1 MSIAIAIFNDILI
14 DMKFKISSHY
24 EPKGDQPQ
32 AIDKLS
38 RGLAEGR
45 AHQTLLGVTGSGK
58 TFTMAHLIEKYQK
71 PTLIISHNKTLA
83 AQLYQEFRDFFP
95 ENNVHYFVSYYDYY
109 QPESYLP
116 SSDTYIEKESMT
128 NDQVERLRHAATQ
141 SLLSNPDTIIIS
153 SVSCIYGIGSPE
165 DYGNL
170 SVIIE
175 IGQKVQ
181 RDDFI
186 RSLIS
191 IQYSRNDIDFKPG
204 CFRIKGDVV
213 EIHEPGE
220 KRLVKISFWG
230 DTIETISYNE
240 YQDSILEQLPAKY
253 IDSYR
258 IFPATHWIS
267 TRTKVDNMI
276 PLIKEEMAERVAFF
290 KKHNKLVEAQRI
302 EERVNYDA
310 EMLSEVGFT
319 KGIENYSRYLTGRA
333 PGEPPYTLIDY
344 FLESDNEFLTLVDES
359 HITLPQVRGMHNGDA
374 ARKKN
379 LIDFGFRLPSAAD
392 NRPLKFYEFEAK
404 IPHIVY
410 VSATPGEYE
419 LAHSTNDT
427 VHSIIELQ
435 QYKESP
441 DGIAEQIIRPTGLL
455 EPIIEIRPTDNQIQ
469 DIIQEIGTIIAKDE
483 RVLILTLTKRMA
495 EDITD
500 YLKERDIKTEY
511 LHSDIDTLDRPEILT
526 KLRQGEF
533 DVLVGINLLR
543 EGLDLPEVSLVAIL
557 DADKEGFLR
566 NETSLIQT
574 IGRAARHQNGK
585 VILYANKRTKSIERA
600 IAETNRRRDI
610 QETYNTAHNIK
621 PQGIKK
627 DIRSSIIKDKKKEL
641 LEQKISSLDISER
654 EFIIEELTKQMNIA
668 AQALDFEKAKDLR
681 DEISLIKNLQ
691 E

>member
-1 MSIAIAIFNDILI
+1 
-14 DMKFKISSHY
+14 MKFKISSHY
-24 EPKGDQPQ
+24 KPKGDQPQ
-32 AIDKLS
+32 AIAKLS
-38 RGLAEGR
+38 DGLYKGKT
-45 AHQTLLGVTGSGK
+45 HQTLLGVTGSGK

-128 NDQVERLRHAATQ
+128 NAQVERLRHAATQ
-141 SLLSNPDTIIIS
+141 SLLSNKDTIIIS

-170 SVIIE
+170 SLIIE
-175 IGQKVQ
+175 VGQKIQ

-186 RSLIS
+186 RSLIA

-220 KRLVKISFWG
+220 KRLIKISFWG

-253 IDSYR
+253 IDGYR

-267 TRTKVDNMI
+267 TRSKVDNMI
-276 PLIKEEMAERVAFF
+276 PLIKEEMLTRVEFF

-302 EERVNYDA
+302 EERVNYDL

-344 FLESDNEFLTLVDES
+344 FLEADADFLTLVDES
-359 HITLPQVRGMHNGDA
+359 HITLPQIRGMHNGDA

-419 LAHSTNDT
+419 LANSTEDKI
-427 VHSIIELQ
+427 HFIPELRNF
-435 QYKESP
+435 KELP

-469 DIIQEIGTIIAKDE
+469 DVIDEIGNIIPKDE

-495 EDITD
+495 EDIAD
-500 YLKERDIKTEY
+500 FLKEKNIKTEY

-574 IGRAARHQNGK
+574 IGRAARHKNGK
-585 VILYANKRTKSIERA
+585 VILYANKITKSIERS
-600 IAETNRRRDI
+600 IAETDRRRAI
-610 QETYNTAHNIK
+610 QTAYNKKHNIVPK
-621 PQGIKK
+621 GIKK
-627 DIRSSIIKDKKKEL
+627 DIRSSIVKDKKKEL
-641 LEQKISSLDISER
+641 QEQKVAALDITER
-654 EFIIEELTKQMNIA
+654 EFMIEELTRQMNES
-668 AQALDFEKAKDLR
+668 AQALDFERAKDLR
-681 DEISLIKNLQ
+681 DEIAIIKALDK
-691 E
+691 

>member
-1 MSIAIAIFNDILI
+1 
-14 DMKFKISSHY
+14 MKFKISSHY
-24 EPKGDQPQ
+24 QPKGDQPQ
-32 AIDKLS
+32 AIAKLS
-38 RGLAEGR
+38 NGLSQGK

-58 TFTMAHLIEKYQK
+58 TFTMAHLIENYQK

-128 NDQVERLRHAATQ
+128 NAQVERLRHAATQ
-141 SLLSNPDTIIIS
+141 SLLSNTDTIIIS

-170 SVIIE
+170 SLIIE
-175 IGQKVQ
+175 VGQKIQ

-186 RSLIS
+186 RSLIA

-220 KRLVKISFWG
+220 KRLIKISFWG
-230 DTIETISYNE
+230 DVIESISYNE

-253 IDSYR
+253 IDAYR

-267 TRTKVDNMI
+267 TRSKVDNML
-276 PLIKEEMAERVAFF
+276 PLIREEMVARVEFF
-290 KKHNKLVEAQRI
+290 KKYNKLVEAQRI
-302 EERVNYDA
+302 EERVNYDL

-344 FLESDNEFLTLVDES
+344 FLETDADFLTLVDES
-359 HITLPQVRGMHNGDA
+359 HITLPQIRGMHNGDA

-419 LAHSTNDT
+419 LSHSTDDKI
-427 VHSIIELQ
+427 HSIPELQ
-435 QYKESP
+435 TFKELP
-441 DGIAEQIIRPTGLL
+441 EGITEQIIRPTGLL
-455 EPIIEIRPTDNQIQ
+455 EPSIEIRPTDNQIQ
-469 DIIQEIGTIIAKDE
+469 DVIDEIGNIIPKDE

-495 EDITD
+495 EDIAD
-500 YLKERDIKTEY
+500 FLKEKNIKTEY

-574 IGRAARHQNGK
+574 IGRAARHKNGK
-585 VILYANKRTKSIERA
+585 VILYANKITKSIDRA
-600 IAETNRRRDI
+600 ISETDRRRAI
-610 QETYNTAHNIK
+610 QTAYNKKHNIV
-621 PQGIKK
+621 PEGIKK
-627 DIRSSIIKDKKKEL
+627 DIRSSIVKDKKKEL
-641 LEQKISSLDISER
+641 QEQKIASLDISER
-654 EFIIEELTKQMNIA
+654 EFMIEELTKQMNEA
-668 AQALDFEKAKDLR
+668 AQTLDFERAKDLR
-681 DEISLIKNLQ
+681 DEITFIKALD

>member
-1 MSIAIAIFNDILI
+1 
-14 DMKFKISSHY
+14 MKFKISSHY
-24 EPKGDQPQ
+24 QPKGDQPQ
-32 AIDKLS
+32 AIAKLS
-38 RGLAEGR
+38 NGLSQGK

-128 NDQVERLRHAATQ
+128 NAQVERLRHAATQ

-170 SVIIE
+170 SLIIE
-175 IGQKVQ
+175 VGQKIQ

-186 RSLIS
+186 RNLIA

-204 CFRIKGDVV
+204 CFRIKGDMV

-220 KRLVKISFWG
+220 KRLIKISFWG
-230 DTIETISYNE
+230 DTIESISYNE

-253 IDSYR
+253 IDGYR

-267 TRTKVDNMI
+267 TRTKVDNML
-276 PLIKEEMAERVAFF
+276 PLIKEEMLARVDFF
-290 KKHNKLVEAQRI
+290 KKYNKLVEAQRI
-302 EERVNYDA
+302 EERVNYDI

-344 FLESDNEFLTLVDES
+344 FLEADADFLTLVDES
-359 HITLPQVRGMHNGDA
+359 HITLPQIRGMHNGDA

-404 IPHIVY
+404 IPHIIY

-419 LAHSTNDT
+419 LSHSSDDKI
-427 VHSIIELQ
+427 HSIPELQ
-435 QYKESP
+435 GVKELP
-441 DGIAEQIIRPTGLL
+441 EGIAEQIIRPTGLL
-455 EPIIEIRPTDNQIQ
+455 EPTIEIRPTDNQIQ
-469 DIIQEIGTIIAKDE
+469 DVIDEIGNIIPKDE

-495 EDITD
+495 EDIAD
-500 YLKERDIKTEY
+500 FLKEKNIKTEY

-574 IGRAARHQNGK
+574 IGRAARHKNGK
-585 VILYANKRTKSIERA
+585 VILYANKITGSIKRA
-600 IAETNRRRDI
+600 IAETDRRRDI
-610 QETYNTAHNIK
+610 QTAYNVKHNIV
-621 PQGIKK
+621 PEGIKK

-641 LEQKISSLDISER
+641 QEQKIATLDITER
-654 EFIIEELTKQMNIA
+654 EFMIEELTKQMNQA
-668 AQALDFEKAKDLR
+668 AQALDFERAKDLR
-681 DEISLIKNLQ
+681 DEIALIKALDK
-691 E
+691 

>member
-1 MSIAIAIFNDILI
+1 
-14 DMKFKISSHY
+14 MKFKISSHY
-24 EPKGDQPQ
+24 QPKGDQPQ
-32 AIDKLS
+32 AIAKLS
-38 RGLAEGR
+38 DGLSQGKEY
-45 AHQTLLGVTGSGK
+45 QTLLGVTGSGK

-128 NDQVERLRHAATQ
+128 NAQVERLRHAATQ

-170 SVIIE
+170 SLIIE
-175 IGQKVQ
+175 VGQKIL

-186 RSLIS
+186 KSLIA

-220 KRLVKISFWG
+220 KRLIKISFWG
-230 DTIETISYNE
+230 NTIESVSYNE

-253 IDSYR
+253 IDDYR

-267 TRTKVDNMI
+267 TRSKVDNMI
-276 PLIKEEMAERVAFF
+276 PLIGEERTKRVEFF
-290 KKHNKLVEAQRI
+290 KKHNKLIEAQRI
-302 EERVNYDA
+302 EERVNYDI

-333 PGEPPYTLIDY
+333 PGEPPYTLNDY
-344 FLESDNEFLTLVDES
+344 FLEADNDFLTLVDES
-359 HITLPQVRGMHNGDA
+359 HITLPQIRGMHNGDA

-419 LAHSTNDT
+419 LTHSTDDKI
-427 VHSIIELQ
+427 HSIPELQ
-435 QYKESP
+435 SFKELP
-441 DGIAEQIIRPTGLL
+441 EGIAEQIIRPTGLL
-455 EPIIEIRPTDNQIQ
+455 EPVIEIRPTDNQIQ
-469 DIIQEIGTIIAKDE
+469 DMIDEIGKIIPKDE

-500 YLKERDIKTEY
+500 FLKEKGIKTEY

-543 EGLDLPEVSLVAIL
+543 EGLDLPEVSLVTIL

-574 IGRAARHQNGK
+574 IGRAARHKNGK
-585 VILYANKRTKSIERA
+585 VILYANKMTKSITRA
-600 IAETNRRRDI
+600 IAETDRRRAI
-610 QETYNTAHNIK
+610 QMAYNEKHNIV
-621 PQGIKK
+621 PEGIKK
-627 DIRSSIIKDKKKEL
+627 DIRSSIVKDKKKEMQEL
-641 LEQKISSLDISER
+641 KVAVLDVTER
-654 EFIIEELTKQMNIA
+654 EFMIEELTKQMSEA
-668 AQALDFEKAKDLR
+668 SQVLDFERAKDLR
-681 DEISLIKNLQ
+681 DEIALIKNLK

>member
-1 MSIAIAIFNDILI
+1 
-14 DMKFKISSHY
+14 MKFKISSHY
-24 EPKGDQPQ
+24 KPKGDQPK
-32 AIDKLS
+32 AIEKLS
-38 RGLAEGR
+38 NGLSQGKT
-45 AHQTLLGVTGSGK
+45 HQTLLGVTGSGK

-128 NDQVERLRHAATQ
+128 NAQVERLRHAATQ
-141 SLLSNPDTIIIS
+141 SLLSNQDTIIIS

-170 SVIIE
+170 SLIIE
-175 IGQKVQ
+175 VGQKIQ
-181 RDDFI
+181 RDDFV
-186 RSLIS
+186 RALIA

-253 IDSYR
+253 IDGYR
-258 IFPATHWIS
+258 VFPATHWIS
-267 TRTKVDNMI
+267 TRSKVDNMI
-276 PLIKEEMAERVAFF
+276 PLIKDEMSQRVEFF
-290 KKHNKLVEAQRI
+290 KKYNKLVEAQRI
-302 EERVNYDA
+302 EERVNYDI

-344 FLESDNEFLTLVDES
+344 FLEADSEFLTLVDES
-359 HITLPQVRGMHNGDA
+359 HITLPQIRGMHNGDA

-410 VSATPGEYE
+410 VSATPSEYE
-419 LAHSTNDT
+419 LANSTDNKI
-427 VHSIIELQ
+427 HSIQDLQ
-435 QYKESP
+435 NIKALPE
-441 DGIAEQIIRPTGLL
+441 GIAEQIIRPTGLL
-455 EPIIEIRPTDNQIQ
+455 EPVIEIRPTDNQIQ
-469 DIIQEIGTIIAKDE
+469 DVIDEIGTIITKDE

-495 EDITD
+495 EDIAD
-500 YLKERDIKTEY
+500 FLKEKGIKTEY

-574 IGRAARHQNGK
+574 IGRAARHKNGK
-585 VILYANKRTKSIERA
+585 VILYANKITKSIEKS
-600 IAETNRRRDI
+600 IAETDRRREI
-610 QETYNTAHNIK
+610 QTDYNTKHNIV
-621 PQGIKK
+621 PEGIKK
-627 DIRSSIIKDKKKEL
+627 DIRSSIVKDKKKEL
-641 LEQKISSLDISER
+641 QEQKVAALDISER
-654 EFIIEELTKQMNIA
+654 EFMIEELTKQMSKA
-668 AQALDFEKAKDLR
+668 AQELDFERAKDLR
-681 DEISLIKNLQ
+681 DEIALIKALDK
-691 E
+691 

>member
-1 MSIAIAIFNDILI
+1 
-14 DMKFKISSHY
+14 MKFKISSHY
-24 EPKGDQPQ
+24 KPKGDQPK
-32 AIDKLS
+32 AIEKLS
-38 RGLAEGR
+38 KGLSQGET
-45 AHQTLLGVTGSGK
+45 HQTLLGVTGSGK

-128 NDQVERLRHAATQ
+128 NAQVERLRHAATQ

-170 SVIIE
+170 SLIVE
-175 IGQKVQ
+175 VGQKIL
-181 RDDFI
+181 RDDFV
-186 RSLIS
+186 RSLIA

-253 IDSYR
+253 MDGYR
-258 IFPATHWIS
+258 VFPATHWIS
-267 TRTKVDNMI
+267 TRSKVDNMI
-276 PLIKEEMAERVAFF
+276 PLIKDEMSERVEFF
-290 KKHNKLVEAQRI
+290 KKYNKLVEAQRI
-302 EERVNYDA
+302 EERVNYDI

-344 FLESDNEFLTLVDES
+344 FLEADNEFLTLVDES
-359 HITLPQVRGMHNGDA
+359 HITLPQIRGMHNGDA

-410 VSATPGEYE
+410 VSATPSEYE
-419 LAHSTNDT
+419 LANSTDNQI
-427 VHSIIELQ
+427 HSIQDLQSIKELP
-435 QYKESP
+435 E
-441 DGIAEQIIRPTGLL
+441 GIAEQIIRPTGLL

-469 DIIQEIGTIIAKDE
+469 DVIDEIGNIITKDE

-495 EDITD
+495 EDIAD
-500 YLKERDIKTEY
+500 FLKEKGIKTEY

-574 IGRAARHQNGK
+574 IGRAARHKNGK
-585 VILYANKRTKSIERA
+585 VILYANKITKSIEKS
-600 IAETNRRRDI
+600 IAETDRRRDI
-610 QETYNTAHNIK
+610 QTTYNIKHNII
-621 PQGIKK
+621 PEGIKK
-627 DIRSSIIKDKKKEL
+627 DIRSSIVKDKKKEL
-641 LEQKISSLDISER
+641 QEQKVAALDISER
-654 EFIIEELTKQMNIA
+654 EFMIEELTKQMGKA
-668 AQALDFEKAKDLR
+668 AQELDFERAKDLR
-681 DEISLIKNLQ
+681 DEIALIKAL
-691 E
+691 EK

>member
-1 MSIAIAIFNDILI
+1 
-14 DMKFKISSHY
+14 MKFKISSHY
-24 EPKGDQPQ
+24 QPKGDQPQ
-32 AIDKLS
+32 AIAKLS
-38 RGLAEGR
+38 DGLSQGKEY
-45 AHQTLLGVTGSGK
+45 QTLLGVTGSGK

-128 NDQVERLRHAATQ
+128 NAQVERLRHAATQ

-170 SVIIE
+170 SLIIE
-175 IGQKVQ
+175 VGQKIL

-186 RSLIS
+186 KSLIA

-220 KRLVKISFWG
+220 KRLIKISFWG
-230 DTIETISYNE
+230 DTIESVSYNE

-253 IDSYR
+253 IDDYR

-267 TRTKVDNMI
+267 TRSKVDNMI
-276 PLIKEEMAERVAFF
+276 PLIGEERTKRVEFF

-302 EERVNYDA
+302 EERVNYDI

-344 FLESDNEFLTLVDES
+344 FLEADNDFLTLVDES
-359 HITLPQVRGMHNGDA
+359 HITLPQIRGMHNGDA

-419 LAHSTNDT
+419 LTHSTDDKI
-427 VHSIIELQ
+427 HSIPELQ
-435 QYKESP
+435 SFKELP
-441 DGIAEQIIRPTGLL
+441 EGIAEQIIRPTGLL
-455 EPIIEIRPTDNQIQ
+455 EPVIEIRPTDNQIQ
-469 DIIQEIGTIIAKDE
+469 DVIDEIGTIIPKDE

-495 EDITD
+495 EDIAD
-500 YLKERDIKTEY
+500 FLKEKGIKTEY

-543 EGLDLPEVSLVAIL
+543 EGLDLPEVSLVTIL

-574 IGRAARHQNGK
+574 IGRAARHKNGK
-585 VILYANKRTKSIERA
+585 VILYANKMTKSITRA
-600 IAETNRRRDI
+600 IAETDRRRAI
-610 QETYNTAHNIK
+610 QMAYNEKHNIV
-621 PQGIKK
+621 PEGIKK
-627 DIRSSIIKDKKKEL
+627 DIRSSIVKDKKKEMQEL
-641 LEQKISSLDISER
+641 KVAVLDVTER
-654 EFIIEELTKQMNIA
+654 EFMIEELTKQMSEA
-668 AQALDFEKAKDLR
+668 SQVLDFERAKDLR
-681 DEISLIKNLQ
+681 DEIALIKNLK

>member
-1 MSIAIAIFNDILI
+1 
-14 DMKFKISSHY
+14 MKFKISSHY
-24 EPKGDQPQ
+24 QPKGDQPQ
-32 AIDKLS
+32 AITKLS
-38 RGLAEGR
+38 NGLSQGK

-128 NDQVERLRHAATQ
+128 NAQVERLRHAATQ

-170 SVIIE
+170 SLIIE
-175 IGQKVQ
+175 VGQKIQ

-186 RSLIS
+186 RSLIA

-220 KRLVKISFWG
+220 KRLIKVSFWG
-230 DTIETISYNE
+230 DVIETISYNE

-253 IDSYR
+253 IDGYR

-267 TRTKVDNMI
+267 TRAKVDNML
-276 PLIKEEMAERVAFF
+276 PLIKEEMLARVEFF
-290 KKHNKLVEAQRI
+290 KKYNKLVEAQRI
-302 EERVNYDA
+302 EERVNYDL

-344 FLESDNEFLTLVDES
+344 FLEADTDFLTLVDES
-359 HITLPQVRGMHNGDA
+359 HITLPQIRGMHNGDA

-419 LAHSTNDT
+419 LSHSSDNKI
-427 VHSIIELQ
+427 HSIPELQ
-435 QYKESP
+435 SAKELP
-441 DGIAEQIIRPTGLL
+441 EGIAEQIIRPTGLL
-455 EPIIEIRPTDNQIQ
+455 EPTIEIRPTDNQIQ
-469 DIIQEIGTIIAKDE
+469 DVIDEIGNIIPKDE

-495 EDITD
+495 EDIAD
-500 YLKERDIKTEY
+500 FLKERNIKTEY

-574 IGRAARHQNGK
+574 IGRAARHKNGK
-585 VILYANKRTKSIERA
+585 VILYANKITQSIGRA
-600 IAETNRRRDI
+600 IAETDRRRDI
-610 QETYNTAHNIK
+610 QTAYNEKHNIV
-621 PQGIKK
+621 PEGIKK
-627 DIRSSIIKDKKKEL
+627 DIRSSIVKDKKKEL
-641 LEQKISSLDISER
+641 QEQKVAALDITER
-654 EFIIEELTKQMNIA
+654 EFMIEELTKQMNEA
-668 AQALDFEKAKDLR
+668 AQTLDFERAKDLR
-681 DEISLIKNLQ
+681 DEIALIKALDK
-691 E
+691 

>member
-1 MSIAIAIFNDILI
+1 
-14 DMKFKISSHY
+14 MKFKISSHY

-175 IGQKVQ
+175 IGQKIQ

-253 IDSYR
+253 LDSYR

-276 PLIKEEMAERVAFF
+276 PLIKEEMASRVDFF

-359 HITLPQVRGMHNGDA
+359 HITLPQIRGMHNGDA

-419 LAHSTNDT
+419 LAHSTNDI

-441 DGIAEQIIRPTGLL
+441 DGIAEQIIRPTGLV

-469 DIIQEIGTIIAKDE
+469 DIIEEIGTIIPKDE

-600 IAETNRRRDI
+600 IAETNRRRTI
-610 QETYNTAHNIK
+610 QEEYNTEHNIK

-627 DIRSSIIKDKKKEL
+627 DIRSSIVKDKKKEL
-641 LEQKISSLDISER
+641 LAQKISSLDISER
-654 EFIIEELTKQMNIA
+654 DFMIEELTKQMNIA

-681 DEISLIKNLQ
+681 DEIALIKDLK

>member
-1 MSIAIAIFNDILI
+1 
-14 DMKFKISSHY
+14 MKFKISSHY
-24 EPKGDQPQ
+24 QPKGDQSQ
-32 AIDKLS
+32 AIAKLS
-38 RGLAEGR
+38 DGLSQGKEY
-45 AHQTLLGVTGSGK
+45 QTLLGVTGSGK

-128 NDQVERLRHAATQ
+128 NAQVERLRHAATQ

-170 SVIIE
+170 SLIIE
-175 IGQKVQ
+175 VGQKIL

-186 RSLIS
+186 KSLIA

-220 KRLVKISFWG
+220 KRLIKISFWG
-230 DTIETISYNE
+230 DTIESVSYNE

-253 IDSYR
+253 IDDYR

-267 TRTKVDNMI
+267 TRSKVDNMI
-276 PLIKEEMAERVAFF
+276 PLIGEERTKRVEFF

-302 EERVNYDA
+302 EERVNYDI

-344 FLESDNEFLTLVDES
+344 FLEADNDFLTLVDES
-359 HITLPQVRGMHNGDA
+359 HITLPQIRGMHNGDA

-419 LAHSTNDT
+419 LTHSTDDKI
-427 VHSIIELQ
+427 HSIPELQ
-435 QYKESP
+435 SFKELP
-441 DGIAEQIIRPTGLL
+441 EGIAEQIIRPTGLL
-455 EPIIEIRPTDNQIQ
+455 EPVIEIRPTDNQIQ
-469 DIIQEIGTIIAKDE
+469 DMIDEIGKIIPKDE

-495 EDITD
+495 EDIAD
-500 YLKERDIKTEY
+500 FLKEKGIKTEY

-543 EGLDLPEVSLVAIL
+543 EGLDLPEVSLVTIL

-574 IGRAARHQNGK
+574 IGRAARHKNGK
-585 VILYANKRTKSIERA
+585 VILYANKMTKSITRA
-600 IAETNRRRDI
+600 IAETDRRRAI
-610 QETYNTAHNIK
+610 QMAYNEKHNIV
-621 PQGIKK
+621 PEGIKK
-627 DIRSSIIKDKKKEL
+627 DIRSSIVKDKKKEMQEL
-641 LEQKISSLDISER
+641 KVAVLDITER
-654 EFIIEELTKQMNIA
+654 EFMIEELTKQMSEA
-668 AQALDFEKAKDLR
+668 SQLLDFERAKDLR
-681 DEISLIKNLQ
+681 DEIALIKNLNK
-691 E
+691 

>member
-1 MSIAIAIFNDILI
+1 MN
-14 DMKFKISSHY
+14 FKISSHY
-24 EPKGDQPQ
+24 QPKGDQPQ
-32 AIDKLS
+32 AIAKLS
-38 RGLAEGR
+38 DGLSQGKQ
-45 AHQTLLGVTGSGK
+45 HQTLLGVTGSGK

-128 NDQVERLRHAATQ
+128 NAQVERLRHAATQ

-170 SVIIE
+170 SLIIE
-175 IGQKVQ
+175 VGQKIQ

-186 RSLIS
+186 RSLIA

-220 KRLVKISFWG
+220 KRLIKISFWG
-230 DTIETISYNE
+230 DTIESISYNE

-253 IDSYR
+253 IDDYR

-267 TRTKVDNMI
+267 TRSKVDNMI
-276 PLIKEEMAERVAFF
+276 PLIREEMIARVEFF
-290 KKHNKLVEAQRI
+290 KKYNKLVEAQRI
-302 EERVNYDA
+302 EERVNYDL

-333 PGEPPYTLIDY
+333 PGDPPYTLIDY
-344 FLESDNEFLTLVDES
+344 FLEADADFLTLVDES
-359 HITLPQVRGMHNGDA
+359 HITLPQIRGMHNGDA

-419 LAHSTNDT
+419 LSHSTEDKI
-427 VHSIIELQ
+427 HSIPELQ
-435 QYKESP
+435 TFKELP
-441 DGIAEQIIRPTGLL
+441 EGIAEQIIRPTGLL
-455 EPIIEIRPTDNQIQ
+455 EPTIEIRPTDNQIQ
-469 DIIQEIGTIIAKDE
+469 DVIDEIGNIIPKDE

-495 EDITD
+495 EDIAD
-500 YLKERDIKTEY
+500 FLKERNIKTEY

-574 IGRAARHQNGK
+574 IGRAARHKNGK
-585 VILYANKRTKSIERA
+585 VILYANKITKSIDRA
-600 IAETNRRRDI
+600 ISETDRRRAI
-610 QETYNTAHNIK
+610 QMAYNEKYNIV
-621 PQGIKK
+621 PEGIKK
-627 DIRSSIIKDKKKEL
+627 DIRSSIVKDKKKEL
-641 LEQKISSLDISER
+641 QEQKVAALDITER
-654 EFIIEELTKQMNIA
+654 EFIIEELTKQMNEA
-668 AQALDFEKAKDLR
+668 AQALDFERAKDLR
-681 DEISLIKNLQ
+681 DEIALIKNLK

>member
-1 MSIAIAIFNDILI
+1 
-14 DMKFKISSHY
+14 MKFKISSHY
-24 EPKGDQPQ
+24 QPKGDQPQ
-32 AIDKLS
+32 AIAKLS
-38 RGLAEGR
+38 DGLSQGKEY
-45 AHQTLLGVTGSGK
+45 QTLLGVTGSGK

-128 NDQVERLRHAATQ
+128 NAQVERLRHAATQ

-170 SVIIE
+170 SLIIE
-175 IGQKVQ
+175 VGQKIL

-186 RSLIS
+186 KSLIA

-220 KRLVKISFWG
+220 KRLIKISFWG
-230 DTIETISYNE
+230 DTIESVSYNE

-253 IDSYR
+253 IDDYR

-267 TRTKVDNMI
+267 TRSKVDNMI
-276 PLIKEEMAERVAFF
+276 PLIGEERTKRVEFF

-302 EERVNYDA
+302 EERVNYDI

-344 FLESDNEFLTLVDES
+344 FLEADNDFLTLVDES
-359 HITLPQVRGMHNGDA
+359 HITLPQIRGMHNGDA

-419 LAHSTNDT
+419 LTHSTDDKI
-427 VHSIIELQ
+427 HSIPELQ
-435 QYKESP
+435 SFKELP
-441 DGIAEQIIRPTGLL
+441 EGIAEQIIRPTGLL
-455 EPIIEIRPTDNQIQ
+455 EPVIEIRPTDNQIQ
-469 DIIQEIGTIIAKDE
+469 DMIDEIGKIIPKDE

-495 EDITD
+495 EDIAD
-500 YLKERDIKTEY
+500 FLKEKGIKTEY

-543 EGLDLPEVSLVAIL
+543 EGLDLPEVSLVTIL

-574 IGRAARHQNGK
+574 IGRAARHKNGK
-585 VILYANKRTKSIERA
+585 VILYANKMTKSITRA
-600 IAETNRRRDI
+600 IAETDRRRAI
-610 QETYNTAHNIK
+610 QMAYNEKHNIV
-621 PQGIKK
+621 PEGIKK
-627 DIRSSIIKDKKKEL
+627 DIRSSIVKDKKKEMQEL
-641 LEQKISSLDISER
+641 KVAVLDITER
-654 EFIIEELTKQMNIA
+654 EFMIEELTKQMSEA
-668 AQALDFEKAKDLR
+668 SQLLDFERAKDLR
-681 DEISLIKNLQ
+681 DEIALIKNLNK
-691 E
+691 

>member
-1 MSIAIAIFNDILI
+1 
-14 DMKFKISSHY
+14 MKFKISSHY
-24 EPKGDQPQ
+24 KPKGDQPK
-32 AIDKLS
+32 AIEKLS
-38 RGLAEGR
+38 NGLSQGKT
-45 AHQTLLGVTGSGK
+45 HQTLLGVTGSGK

-128 NDQVERLRHAATQ
+128 NAQVERLRHAATQ
-141 SLLSNPDTIIIS
+141 SLLSNQDTIIIS

-170 SVIIE
+170 SLIVE
-175 IGQKVQ
+175 VGQKIQ
-181 RDDFI
+181 RDDFV
-186 RSLIS
+186 RALIA

-253 IDSYR
+253 IDGYR
-258 IFPATHWIS
+258 VFPATHWIS
-267 TRTKVDNMI
+267 TRSKVDNMI
-276 PLIKEEMAERVAFF
+276 PLIKDEMSQRVEFF
-290 KKHNKLVEAQRI
+290 KKYNKLVEAQRI
-302 EERVNYDA
+302 EERVNYDI

-344 FLESDNEFLTLVDES
+344 FLEADSEFLTLVDES
-359 HITLPQVRGMHNGDA
+359 HITLPQIRGMHNGDA

-410 VSATPGEYE
+410 VSATPSEYE
-419 LAHSTNDT
+419 LANSTDNKI
-427 VHSIIELQ
+427 HSIQDLQNIKELP
-435 QYKESP
+435 E
-441 DGIAEQIIRPTGLL
+441 GIAEQIIRPTGLL
-455 EPIIEIRPTDNQIQ
+455 EPVIEIRPTDTQIQ
-469 DIIQEIGTIIAKDE
+469 DVIDEIGEIITKDE

-495 EDITD
+495 EDIAD
-500 YLKERDIKTEY
+500 FLKEKGIKTEY

-574 IGRAARHQNGK
+574 IGRAARHKNGK
-585 VILYANKRTKSIERA
+585 VILYANKITKSIEKS
-600 IAETNRRRDI
+600 IAETDRRREI
-610 QETYNTAHNIK
+610 QTAYNLKHNIV
-621 PQGIKK
+621 PEGIKK
-627 DIRSSIIKDKKKEL
+627 DIRSSIVKDKKKEL
-641 LEQKISSLDISER
+641 QEQKVAALDISER
-654 EFIIEELTKQMNIA
+654 EFMIEELTKQMNQA
-668 AQALDFEKAKDLR
+668 AQELDFERAKDLR
-681 DEISLIKNLQ
+681 DEIALIKALDK
-691 E
+691 

>member
-1 MSIAIAIFNDILI
+1 
-14 DMKFKISSHY
+14 MKFKISSHY
-24 EPKGDQPQ
+24 IPKGDQPQ

-38 RGLAEGR
+38 QGLSQGR

-95 ENNVHYFVSYYDYY
+95 KNNVHYFVSYYDYY

-128 NDQVERLRHAATQ
+128 NAQVERLRHAATQ
-141 SLLSNPDTIIIS
+141 SLLSNSDTIIIS

-170 SVIIE
+170 SLIIE
-175 IGQKVQ
+175 VGQKIN

-186 RSLIS
+186 RNLIA

-220 KRLVKISFWG
+220 KRLIKISFWG
-230 DTIETISYNE
+230 DTIESISYNE

-253 IDSYR
+253 IDDYR

-267 TRTKVDNMI
+267 TRSKIDNMI
-276 PLIKEEMAERVAFF
+276 PLIREEMKQRVEFF
-290 KKHNKLVEAQRI
+290 KKYNKLVEAQRI
-302 EERVNYDA
+302 EERVNYDI

-344 FLESDNEFLTLVDES
+344 FLEADSDFLTLVDES
-359 HITLPQVRGMHNGDA
+359 HITLPQIRGMHNGDA

-410 VSATPGEYE
+410 VSATPSEYE
-419 LAHSTNDT
+419 LANSTDNT
-427 VHSIIELQ
+427 IHSIQDLQNIKELP
-435 QYKESP
+435 S
-441 DGIAEQIIRPTGLL
+441 GIAEQIIRPTGLL

-469 DIIQEIGTIIAKDE
+469 DVIDEIGNIITKDE

-495 EDITD
+495 EDIAD
-500 YLKERDIKTEY
+500 FLKEKDIKTEY

-574 IGRAARHQNGK
+574 IGRAARHKNGK
-585 VILYANKRTKSIERA
+585 VILYANKQTKSIERA
-600 IAETNRRRDI
+600 IAETDRRRDI
-610 QETYNTAHNIK
+610 QIDYNTKHNII
-621 PQGIKK
+621 PEGIKK
-627 DIRSSIIKDKKKEL
+627 DIRSSIVKDKKKEL
-641 LEQKISSLDISER
+641 QEQKIASLDITER
-654 EFIIEELTKQMNIA
+654 EFMIEELTKQMGKA
-668 AQALDFEKAKDLR
+668 AQELDFERAKDLR
-681 DEISLIKNLQ
+681 DEIALIKALDK
-691 E
+691 

>member
-1 MSIAIAIFNDILI
+1 
-14 DMKFKISSHY
+14 MKFKISSHY

-175 IGQKVQ
+175 IGQKIQ

-267 TRTKVDNMI
+267 TRTKVENMI

-455 EPIIEIRPTDNQIQ
+455 EPVIEIRSTDNQIQ

-610 QETYNTAHNIK
+610 QETYNTTHNIK

-654 EFIIEELTKQMNIA
+654 EFMIEELTKQMNIA

-681 DEISLIKNLQ
+681 DEIALIKNLQ

>member
-1 MSIAIAIFNDILI
+1 
-14 DMKFKISSHY
+14 MKFKISSHY
-24 EPKGDQPQ
+24 QPKGDQPQ
-32 AIDKLS
+32 AIAKLSDGLS
-38 RGLAEGR
+38 RGR
-45 AHQTLLGVTGSGK
+45 QHQTLLGVTGSGK

-95 ENNVHYFVSYYDYY
+95 ENNIHYFVSYYDYY

-128 NDQVERLRHAATQ
+128 NAQVERLRHAATQ

-170 SVIIE
+170 SLIIE
-175 IGQKVQ
+175 VGQKIQ

-186 RSLIS
+186 RSLIA

-220 KRLVKISFWG
+220 KRLIKISFWG
-230 DTIETISYNE
+230 DVIESISYNE

-253 IDSYR
+253 LDGYR

-267 TRTKVDNMI
+267 TKSKVDNMI
-276 PLIKEEMAERVAFF
+276 PLIQEEMVDRVEFF
-290 KKHNKLVEAQRI
+290 KKYNKLVEAQRI
-302 EERVNYDA
+302 EERVNYDI

-344 FLESDNEFLTLVDES
+344 FLEADADFLTLVDES
-359 HITLPQVRGMHNGDA
+359 HITLPQIRGMHNGDA

-419 LAHSTNDT
+419 LSHSTDDKI
-427 VHSIIELQ
+427 HSIPELQ
-435 QYKESP
+435 AYKQLPE
-441 DGIAEQIIRPTGLL
+441 GIAEQIIRPTGLL
-455 EPIIEIRPTDNQIQ
+455 EPNIEIRPTDNQIQ
-469 DIIQEIGTIIAKDE
+469 DVIDEIGNIIPKNE

-495 EDITD
+495 EDIAD
-500 YLKERDIKTEY
+500 FLKEKNIKTEY

-574 IGRAARHQNGK
+574 IGRAARHKNGK
-585 VILYANKRTKSIERA
+585 VILYANKITKSIDRA
-600 IAETNRRRDI
+600 ISETDRRRAI
-610 QETYNTAHNIK
+610 QTAYNEKHSII
-621 PQGIKK
+621 PEGIKK
-627 DIRSSIIKDKKKEL
+627 DIRSSIVKDKKKEL
-641 LEQKISSLDISER
+641 QEQKVAALDITER
-654 EFIIEELTKQMNIA
+654 EFMIEELTKQMNEA
-668 AQALDFEKAKDLR
+668 AQALDFERAKDLR
-681 DEISLIKNLQ
+681 DEIALIKAL
-691 E
+691 EE

>member
-1 MSIAIAIFNDILI
+1 
-14 DMKFKISSHY
+14 MKFKISSHY
-24 EPKGDQPQ
+24 KPKGDQPK
-32 AIDKLS
+32 AIEKLS
-38 RGLAEGR
+38 KGLSQGET
-45 AHQTLLGVTGSGK
+45 HQTLLGVTGSGK

-128 NDQVERLRHAATQ
+128 NAQVERLRHAATQ

-170 SVIIE
+170 SLIVE
-175 IGQKVQ
+175 VGQKIL
-181 RDDFI
+181 RDDFV
-186 RSLIS
+186 RSLIA

-253 IDSYR
+253 MDGYR
-258 IFPATHWIS
+258 VFPATHWIS
-267 TRTKVDNMI
+267 TRSKVDNMI
-276 PLIKEEMAERVAFF
+276 PLIKDEMSERVKFF
-290 KKHNKLVEAQRI
+290 KKYNKLVEAQRI
-302 EERVNYDA
+302 EERVNYDI

-319 KGIENYSRYLTGRA
+319 KGIENYSRYLTGRT

-344 FLESDNEFLTLVDES
+344 FLEADNEFLTLVDES
-359 HITLPQVRGMHNGDA
+359 HITLPQIRGMHNGDA

-410 VSATPGEYE
+410 VSATPSEYE
-419 LAHSTNDT
+419 LANSTDNQI
-427 VHSIIELQ
+427 HSIQDLQSIKELP
-435 QYKESP
+435 E
-441 DGIAEQIIRPTGLL
+441 GIAEQIIRPTGLL
-455 EPIIEIRPTDNQIQ
+455 EPIIEIRPTDNQVQ
-469 DIIQEIGTIIAKDE
+469 DVIDEIGNIITKDE

-495 EDITD
+495 EDIAD
-500 YLKERDIKTEY
+500 FLKEKGIKTEY

-574 IGRAARHQNGK
+574 IGRAARHKNGK
-585 VILYANKRTKSIERA
+585 VILYANKITKSIEKS
-600 IAETNRRRDI
+600 IAETDRRRDI
-610 QETYNTAHNIK
+610 QTTYNIKHNII
-621 PQGIKK
+621 PEGIKK
-627 DIRSSIIKDKKKEL
+627 DIRSSIVKDKKKEL
-641 LEQKISSLDISER
+641 QEQKVAALDISER
-654 EFIIEELTKQMNIA
+654 EFMIEELTKQMGKA
-668 AQALDFEKAKDLR
+668 AQELDFERAKDLR
-681 DEISLIKNLQ
+681 DEIALIKAL
-691 E
+691 EK

>member
-1 MSIAIAIFNDILI
+1 MN
-14 DMKFKISSHY
+14 FKISSHY
-24 EPKGDQPQ
+24 QPKGDQPQ
-32 AIDKLS
+32 AIAKLS
-38 RGLAEGR
+38 EGLSQGKQ
-45 AHQTLLGVTGSGK
+45 HQTLLGVTGSGK

-128 NDQVERLRHAATQ
+128 NAQVERLRHAATQ

-170 SVIIE
+170 SLIIE
-175 IGQKVQ
+175 VGQKIQ

-186 RSLIS
+186 RSLIA

-220 KRLVKISFWG
+220 KRLIKISFWG
-230 DTIETISYNE
+230 DVIESISYNE

-253 IDSYR
+253 LDGYR

-267 TRTKVDNMI
+267 TKSKVDNMI
-276 PLIKEEMAERVAFF
+276 PLIQEEMVDRVEFF
-290 KKHNKLVEAQRI
+290 KKYNKLVEAQRI
-302 EERVNYDA
+302 EERVNYDI

-344 FLESDNEFLTLVDES
+344 FLEADADFLTLVDES
-359 HITLPQVRGMHNGDA
+359 HITLPQIRGMHNGDA

-419 LAHSTNDT
+419 LSHSTDDKI
-427 VHSIIELQ
+427 HSIPELQ
-435 QYKESP
+435 AYKQLPE
-441 DGIAEQIIRPTGLL
+441 GIAEQIIRPTGLL
-455 EPIIEIRPTDNQIQ
+455 EPNIEIRPTDNQIQ
-469 DIIQEIGTIIAKDE
+469 DVIDEIGNIIPKNE

-495 EDITD
+495 EDIAD
-500 YLKERDIKTEY
+500 FLKEKNIKTEY

-574 IGRAARHQNGK
+574 IGRAARHKNGK
-585 VILYANKRTKSIERA
+585 VILYANKITKSIDRA
-600 IAETNRRRDI
+600 ISETDRRRAI
-610 QETYNTAHNIK
+610 QTAYNEKHSII
-621 PQGIKK
+621 PEGIKK
-627 DIRSSIIKDKKKEL
+627 DIRSSIVKDKKKEL
-641 LEQKISSLDISER
+641 QEQKVAALDITER
-654 EFIIEELTKQMNIA
+654 EFMIEELTKQMNEA
-668 AQALDFEKAKDLR
+668 AQALDFERAKDLR
-681 DEISLIKNLQ
+681 DEIALIKAL
-691 E
+691 EE

>member
-1 MSIAIAIFNDILI
+1 
-14 DMKFKISSHY
+14 MKFKISSHY
-24 EPKGDQPQ
+24 QPKGDQPQ
-32 AIDKLS
+32 AIAKLS
-38 RGLAEGR
+38 DGLSQGKQ
-45 AHQTLLGVTGSGK
+45 HQTLLGVTGSGK

-128 NDQVERLRHAATQ
+128 NAQVERLRHAATQ

-170 SVIIE
+170 SLIIE
-175 IGQKVQ
+175 VGQKIQ

-186 RSLIS
+186 RSLIA

-220 KRLVKISFWG
+220 KRLIKISFWG
-230 DTIETISYNE
+230 DTIESISYNE

-253 IDSYR
+253 IDDYR

-267 TRTKVDNMI
+267 TRSKVDNMI
-276 PLIKEEMAERVAFF
+276 PLIREEMVDRVKFF
-290 KKHNKLVEAQRI
+290 KKYSKLVEAQRI
-302 EERVNYDA
+302 EERVNYDL

-344 FLESDNEFLTLVDES
+344 FLEADADFLTLVDES
-359 HITLPQVRGMHNGDA
+359 HITLPQIRGMHNGDA

-419 LAHSTNDT
+419 LSNSSDDKI
-427 VHSIIELQ
+427 HSIPELQ
-435 QYKESP
+435 TVKELP
-441 DGIAEQIIRPTGLL
+441 EGIAEQIIRPTGLL
-455 EPIIEIRPTDNQIQ
+455 EPTIEIRPTDNQIQ
-469 DIIQEIGTIIAKDE
+469 DVIDEIENIIPKDE

-495 EDITD
+495 EDIAD
-500 YLKERDIKTEY
+500 FLKEKNIKTEY

-574 IGRAARHQNGK
+574 IGRAARHKNGK
-585 VILYANKRTKSIERA
+585 VILYANKITRSIDRA
-600 IAETNRRRDI
+600 ISETDRRRAI
-610 QETYNTAHNIK
+610 QTAYNKKHNIV
-621 PQGIKK
+621 PEGIKK
-627 DIRSSIIKDKKKEL
+627 DIRSSIVKDKKKEL
-641 LEQKISSLDISER
+641 QEQKVAALDITER
-654 EFIIEELTKQMNIA
+654 EFMIEELTKQMNQA
-668 AQALDFEKAKDLR
+668 AQALDFERAKDLR
-681 DEISLIKNLQ
+681 DEIALIKNLD

>member
-1 MSIAIAIFNDILI
+1 
-14 DMKFKISSHY
+14 MKFKISSHY
-24 EPKGDQPQ
+24 QPKGDQPQ
-32 AIDKLS
+32 AIAKLS
-38 RGLAEGR
+38 NGLSQGK

-58 TFTMAHLIEKYQK
+58 TFTMAHLIENYQK

-128 NDQVERLRHAATQ
+128 NAQVERLRHAATQ

-170 SVIIE
+170 SLIIE
-175 IGQKVQ
+175 VGQKIQ

-186 RSLIS
+186 RSLIA

-220 KRLVKISFWG
+220 KRLIKISFWG
-230 DTIETISYNE
+230 DVIETISYNE

-253 IDSYR
+253 IDGYR

-267 TRTKVDNMI
+267 TRAKVDNML
-276 PLIKEEMAERVAFF
+276 PLIKEEMLARVEFF
-290 KKHNKLVEAQRI
+290 KKYNKLVEAQRI
-302 EERVNYDA
+302 EERVNYDL

-344 FLESDNEFLTLVDES
+344 FLEADADFLTLVDES
-359 HITLPQVRGMHNGDA
+359 HITLPQIRGMHNGDA

-419 LAHSTNDT
+419 LSHSSDNKI
-427 VHSIIELQ
+427 HSIPELQ
-435 QYKESP
+435 SAKELP
-441 DGIAEQIIRPTGLL
+441 EGIAEQIIRPTGLL
-455 EPIIEIRPTDNQIQ
+455 EPTIEIRPTDNQIQ
-469 DIIQEIGTIIAKDE
+469 DVIDEIGNIIPKDE

-495 EDITD
+495 EDIAD
-500 YLKERDIKTEY
+500 FLKERNIKTEY

-585 VILYANKRTKSIERA
+585 VILYANKITKSIDRA
-600 IAETNRRRDI
+600 IAETDRRRDI
-610 QETYNTAHNIK
+610 QTSYNEKHNIV
-621 PQGIKK
+621 PEGIKK
-627 DIRSSIIKDKKKEL
+627 DIRSSIVKDKKKEL
-641 LEQKISSLDISER
+641 QEQKIASLDISER
-654 EFIIEELTKQMNIA
+654 EFMIEELTKQMNQA
-668 AQALDFEKAKDLR
+668 AQALDFERAKDLR
-681 DEISLIKNLQ
+681 DEIGLIKALDK
-691 E
+691 

>member
-1 MSIAIAIFNDILI
+1 
-14 DMKFKISSHY
+14 MKFKISSHY
-24 EPKGDQPQ
+24 KPKGDQPK
-32 AIDKLS
+32 AIEKLS
-38 RGLAEGR
+38 NGLSQGK

-128 NDQVERLRHAATQ
+128 NAQVERLRHAATQ

-170 SVIIE
+170 SLIIE
-175 IGQKVQ
+175 VGQKIL
-181 RDDFI
+181 RDDFV
-186 RSLIS
+186 RALIA

-220 KRLVKISFWG
+220 KRLIKISFWG

-267 TRTKVDNMI
+267 TRSKVDNMI
-276 PLIKEEMAERVAFF
+276 PLIKDEMSQRVEFF
-290 KKHNKLVEAQRI
+290 KKYNKLVEAQRI
-302 EERVNYDA
+302 EERVNYDI

-344 FLESDNEFLTLVDES
+344 FLEADQDFLTLVDES
-359 HITLPQVRGMHNGDA
+359 HITLPQIRGMHNGDA

-410 VSATPGEYE
+410 VSATPSEYE
-419 LAHSTNDT
+419 LANSTDN
-427 VHSIIELQ
+427 VIHSIQDLQTIKELP
-435 QYKESP
+435 E
-441 DGIAEQIIRPTGLL
+441 GIAEQIIRPTGLL
-455 EPIIEIRPTDNQIQ
+455 EPVIEIRPTDNQIQ
-469 DIIQEIGTIIAKDE
+469 DVIDEISTIITKDE

-495 EDITD
+495 EDIAD
-500 YLKERDIKTEY
+500 FLKEKGIKTEY

-574 IGRAARHQNGK
+574 IGRAARHKNGK
-585 VILYANKRTKSIERA
+585 VILYANKITKSIEKS
-600 IAETNRRRDI
+600 IAETDRRREI
-610 QETYNTAHNIK
+610 QTTYNTKHNIV
-621 PQGIKK
+621 PEGIKK
-627 DIRSSIIKDKKKEL
+627 DIKSSIIKDKKKGL
-641 LEQKISSLDISER
+641 QEQKIAALDISER
-654 EFIIEELTKQMNIA
+654 EFMIEELTKQMGKA
-668 AQALDFEKAKDLR
+668 AQELDFERAKDLR
-681 DEISLIKNLQ
+681 DEIALIKALDK
-691 E
+691 